1 MLREL
6 RELLWVGAL
15 ELLPSTR
22 ARHRMAAA
30 FRGEAPL
37 NNGTG
42 WCVAYTVSRGLRN
55 AVLAVAR

>member
-1 MLREL
+1 MREL

-15 ELLPSTR
+15 ELLPSSR
-22 ARHRMAAA
+22 ARKRLAAA

-42 WCVAYTVSRGLRN
+42 WCVAYAVTRGLRN
-55 AVLAVAR
+55 AVFSVAR